1 MQFVQDEVF
10 RLISNCISLTRHH
23 NWLKKRSEG
32 AFISSVYEVLIPSLP
47 WLSYFKCYGNTSK
60 AFLDKELLSKLWKH
74 HLINF
79 YNWLLTTF
87 LDSSLKRKQELP
99 LFWDLQKKKKKT
111 HQWLPTFKC
120 RSLQQWWKSLSAGH
134 PSNYRILYTHF
145 FQWPHRKKILA

>member
-10 RLISNCISLTRHH
+10 RLISSCISLTRHH
-23 NWLKKRSEG
+23 NWLKKRREG
-32 AFISSVYEVLIPSLP
+32 AFISSVYKVLIPSLP

-99 LFWDLQKKKKKT
+99 LFWDLQKKKKKKHT
-111 HQWLPTFKC
+111 SDCL
-120 RSLQQWWKSLSAGH
+120 
-134 PSNYRILYTHF
+134 PSNAEACSSGESPFQQDILLTTEFSTHIF
-145 FQWPHRKKILA
+145 SSDLTEKKY